1 MCARYLISGNRRFL
15 RELQTDALTVL
26 DAEIFLAVWES
37 AADEE
42 RAQRR
47 GVAPTV

>member
-1 MCARYLISGNRRFL
+1 MSGNRRFL
-15 RELQTDALTVL
+15 RELQTDVFTVL
-26 DAEIFLAVWES
+26 DAETFIVEWES